1 MSKSDGFFSF
11 LTSQQ
16 TAQVYLQ
23 SCYKKINEQ
32 DVEAKSY
39 QNYNALLYYLDHG
52 RKFYEIGHK
61 VELFAKPVL
70 YFYGLTHLLKACLLT
85 KRPNYP
91 ESTVLLSHGV
101 TSRKRKKR
109 NYTFMSD
116 EVKVQINGLFP
127 YLSKHLYSINPV
139 PFDKIQMVDLFSLI
153 PEMQTFF
160 SFQGTEKMVVVGS
173 KDSPILQFPTTIL
186 DYYHITKDAF
196 LNRIKPYLSV
206 IKHMEERQSVITV
219 QLEERLESFNGPFYK
234 HMDDDKI
241 YFPLHREHFLP
252 ISDVMIHYL
261 LLYNLSM
268 LCRYEAEWWGD
279 LLSSKPEMDYPFIL
293 QFLDIT
299 AKKIPKI
306 LEDELYKNMDK
317 GN

>member
-11 LTSQQ
+11 LSSQQ
-16 TAQVYLQ
+16 TAQVYLK
-23 SCYKKINEQ
+23 SCYEKIEEQ
-32 DVEAKSY
+32 DVEVKSY

-52 RKFYEIGHK
+52 RKFYEIGHE
-61 VELFAKPVL
+61 VDVFAKPVL

-109 NYTFMSD
+109 HYTFMTD
-116 EVKVQINGLFP
+116 EVKVQLNGLFP
-127 YLSKHLYSINPV
+127 YFSEHLYSIHPI
-139 PFDKIQMVDLFSLI
+139 PFEKIQMKDLFSLI

-160 SFQGTEKMVVVGS
+160 SFQGNETMIVVGS
-173 KDSPILQFPTTIL
+173 KESRILQFPISIL
-186 DYYHITKDAF
+186 DHYHITKDSF
-196 LNRIKPYLSV
+196 LKRIGPYLSKMTH
-206 IKHMEERQSVITV
+206 IEERKSVITV
-219 QLEERLESFNGPFYK
+219 QLDESLESFNGPFYK
-234 HMDDDKI
+234 HMNDETI
-241 YFPLHREHFLP
+241 YFPLNRKHFLP
-252 ISDVMIHYL
+252 ISEVMIHYL

-279 LLSSKPEMDYPFIL
+279 LLSSKPELDYPFIL

-299 AKKIPKI
+299 AEKIPKI
-306 LEDELYKNMDK
+306 LENELYENVHKN
-317 GN
+317 N